1 NESVEGVLEL
11 GRAGTVPMAL
21 LIVDF
26 FRRGLA
32 AARVDTL
39 GAAIFGG
46 VIAEAVQ
53 NFVDFNWHIP
63 ANAVTFAALAGLAVQ
78 APLRARRHAQV
89 EAAEPGTE
97 EIGRAHV

>member
-1 NESVEGVLEL
+1 V
-11 GRAGTVPMAL
+11 L

-32 AARVDTL
+32 AARVDIL

-53 NFVDFNWHIP
+53 NLVDFNWHVP

-78 APLRARRHAQV
+78 APAGARRHAQT

-97 EIGRAHV
+97 GAVSLERDRTVGPPKAAARVAS